1 MIIYL
6 ILGVLWLMGFER
18 FTTKISD
25 DIEWSNKERIF
36 HVIAWPLLLVAFLW
50 RIFNPTDDE

>member
-6 ILGVLWLMGFER
+6 ILGLLWLMGFER

-25 DIEWSNKERIF
+25 DIKWSNKERIF
-36 HVIAWPLLLVAFLW
+36 HVIAWPVLMVVFIL

>member
-6 ILGVLWLMGFER
+6 ILGLLWLMGFER

-25 DIEWSNKERIF
+25 DIKLSNKERIF
-36 HVIAWPLLLVAFLW
+36 HVIAWPVLMVVFIW

>member
-1 MIIYL
+1 M
-6 ILGVLWLMGFER
+6 WLMGFER

-25 DIEWSNKERIF
+25 DIKWSNKERIF
-36 HVIAWPLLLVAFLW
+36 HVIAWPVLMVVFIW

>member
-6 ILGVLWLMGFER
+6 ILGLLWLMGFER

-36 HVIAWPLLLVAFLW
+36 HVIAWPLLLVTFLW